1 MSHTPPLFLLALTA
15 LLSLTACSEPPAPE
29 PRPLTALT
37 RPLLTLDV
45 RAGRVLIPQGAVIE
59 RGGVPGVYVLEDQTL
74 ARFRM
79 VRVGKAYGG
88 QVEILSGLTGT
99 ETLIL
104 GELREVRD
112 GSLVV
117 KR

>member
-1 MSHTPPLFLLALTA
+1 MSHTPPFALLALTG
-15 LLSLTACSEPPAPE
+15 LLVLTACGEPPAPE
-29 PRPLTALT
+29 PQPLTALT
-37 RPLLTLDV
+37 RPLLMLDI
-45 RAGRVLIPQGAVIE
+45 RSGRVLIPQAALIE
-59 RGGVPGVYVLEDQTL
+59 RGGVPGVFVLEAQNV

-112 GSLVV
+112 GSLIV